1 MIAKLKHSNPEK
13 KLMMGIDTHKR
24 VCYNLISTRTN
35 ECVIPEGR
43 KMNTALWEAR
53 EASGMTQAQVAE
65 AANIAVR
72 AYQNYEYNTRT
83 PSVRTA
89 IRIATALN
97 STVEALFSGEK
108 KGE

>member
-1 MIAKLKHSNPEK
+1 VNTKLQ
-13 KLMMGIDTHKR
+13 TA
-24 VCYNLISTRTN
+24 
-35 ECVIPEGR
+35 R
-43 KMNTALWEAR
+43 K
-53 EASGMTQAQVAE
+53 ASGKTQKQVAE
-65 AANIAVR
+65 ECGISNTI
-72 AYQNYEYNTRT
+72 YQSYEYNIRT